1 MNIKATTK
9 IYGIIGHPVAHSL
22 SPSMHNN
29 AFEKVGLDCVY
40 LAFDIVPGNLGDAVR
55 GIKSLGIKGF
65 NVTIPHKQAIVNLVD
80 EIDDDA
86 MLVGAVNTV
95 KNEGNKLIGHN
106 TDVNGFLR
114 AIKDDFDFIPSGK
127 KIFLVG
133 AGGAARAVIVGLCNN
148 KASKIVIVNRTLSK
162 AENLAGEFSSHFP
175 EINFR
180 AISLDDEETITGEI
194 KNSELLVNTSS
205 AGMKGNDPLN
215 LPLGLLPKGACVYD
229 LVYDPS
235 VTPLVKDA
243 RDLRLNSQSGISM
256 LLYQGVDAFE
266 IWTGRKAPVEE
277 MKKALTVK
285 RFLDDVE

>member
-9 IYGIIGHPVAHSL
+9 IYGIIGHPVEHSL

-40 LAFDIVPGNLGDAVR
+40 LAFDIAPGKLGDAVR
-55 GIKSLGIKGF
+55 GIKSLGILGF

-95 KNEGNKLIGHN
+95 KNEGGKLVGHN

-114 AIKDDFDFIPSGK
+114 AIKDDFDFIPTSK
-127 KIFLVG
+127 KIFVIG
-133 AGGAARAVIVGLCNN
+133 AGGASRAVIVGLCNN
-148 KASKIVIVNRTLSK
+148 KASEIVIVNRTLSK
-162 AENLAGEFSSHFP
+162 AEDLVREFSHHFP
-175 EINFR
+175 KIKFR
-180 AISLDDEETITGEI
+180 AHALNDKDSITNEM
-194 KNSELLVNTSS
+194 KNCQLLVNTSS
-205 AGMKGNDPLN
+205 AGMKGKNPLN
-215 LPLGLLPKGACVYD
+215 LPLGLLPRGACVYD
-229 LVYDPS
+229 LVYEPS

-266 IWTGRKAPVEE
+266 IWTGRKAPVEV

>member
-1 MNIKATTK
+1 MNIKASTK
-9 IYGIIGHPVAHSL
+9 IYGIIGHPVEHSL

-40 LAFDIVPGNLGDAVR
+40 LAFDITPGNLGDAVR
-55 GIKSLGIKGF
+55 GIKSLGIKGI

-95 KNEGNKLIGHN
+95 NNEKGKLVGYN
-106 TDVNGFLR
+106 TDVGGFLR
-114 AIKDDFDFIPSGK
+114 AVKDDFDFIPTGK

-148 KASKIVIVNRTLSK
+148 KASEIVIVNRTLSK
-162 AENLAGEFSSHFP
+162 AEDLAGEFGHHYPSTKL
-175 EINFR
+175 R
-180 AISLDDEETITGEI
+180 AVSLKDKDNVSKEI
-194 KNSELLVNTSS
+194 KKSELLVNTSS
-205 AGMKGNDPLN
+205 AGMKGDNPLN

-229 LVYDPS
+229 LVYEPAL
-235 VTPLVKDA
+235 TPLVKDA
-243 RDLRLNSQSGISM
+243 RDLNLSSQSGISM

-266 IWTGRKAPVEE
+266 IWTGKKAPVEV
-277 MKKALTVK
+277 MKKSLTVK
-285 RFLDDVE
+285 RFLEELE